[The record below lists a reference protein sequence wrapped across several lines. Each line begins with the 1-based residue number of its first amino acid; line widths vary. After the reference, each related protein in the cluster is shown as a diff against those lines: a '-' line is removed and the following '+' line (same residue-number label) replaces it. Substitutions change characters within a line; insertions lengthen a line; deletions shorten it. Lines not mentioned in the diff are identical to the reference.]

1 MYKEYIMTERGIYS
15 RSLNKYIIGAQLVE
29 LLNKYEDMVCDC
41 PKSEVIK

>member
-1 MYKEYIMTERGIYS
+1 MNKEYIMTEKGIYS

-41 PKSEVIK
+41 QKEK